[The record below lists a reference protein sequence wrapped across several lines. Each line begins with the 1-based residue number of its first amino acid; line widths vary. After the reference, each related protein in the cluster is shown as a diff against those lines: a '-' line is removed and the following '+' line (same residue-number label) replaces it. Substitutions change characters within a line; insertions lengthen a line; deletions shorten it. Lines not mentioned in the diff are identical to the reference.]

1 MATHSNSVHIRPFV
15 ADDKPFIL
23 SLAPRLT
30 IGMAPWRDDEKKLEA
45 VQGWL
50 EGSIAH
56 VEKGTMIFVAE
67 NEHGTPTGFATVTTN
82 RHFTGTEQAYIG
94 ELAVDADVE
103 GQGVG
108 QALVAAC
115 EQWSREQGYSFLVL
129 ETGAANTR
137 ARKFYA
143 HAGFQEEDV
152 RLTKVL

>member
-1 MATHSNSVHIRPFV
+1 MAMHSYSVRIRPFV
-15 ADDKPFIL
+15 DEDKPFIM

-30 IGMAPWRDDEKKLEA
+30 IGMASWRDDEKKLKA
-45 VQGWL
+45 IQGWL

-56 VEKGTMIFVAE
+56 VGKGTMIFIAE
-67 NEHGTPTGFATVTTN
+67 NEHGKSTGFATVTSN

-94 ELAVDADVE
+94 ELAVDADAE
-103 GQGVG
+103 SHGVG
-108 QALVAAC
+108 QALIAAC
-115 EQWSREQGYSFLVL
+115 EQWAREQGYSFLVL
-129 ETGAANTR
+129 ETGIANTR

>member
-1 MATHSNSVHIRPFV
+1 MANRSNPIHIRPFEV
-15 ADDKPFIL
+15 KDEHFIM

-30 IGMAPWRDDEKKLEA
+30 IGMARWRDPEMWLVA
-45 VQGWL
+45 VYGWL
-50 EGSIAH
+50 EGSIADAG
-56 VEKGTMIFVAE
+56 KGTMIYVAE
-67 NEHGTPTGFATVTTN
+67 NEEGRLLGFATVTKKH
-82 RHFTGTEQAYIG
+82 HFTGTEQAYIG
-94 ELAVDADVE
+94 ELAVSDIAE

-108 QALVAAC
+108 QALVRAC
-115 EQWSREQGYSFLVL
+115 EQWAREQGYAFLVL